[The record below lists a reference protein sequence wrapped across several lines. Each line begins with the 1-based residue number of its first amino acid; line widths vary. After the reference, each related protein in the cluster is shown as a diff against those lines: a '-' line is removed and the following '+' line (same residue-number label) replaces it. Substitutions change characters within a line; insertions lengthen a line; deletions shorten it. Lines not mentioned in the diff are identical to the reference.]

1 MRLQQFL
8 ARAGIASRRK
18 AEELIRAGRVSVNG
32 QVASLGM
39 SVGEGDVVRFDG
51 ERVRLPQKRV
61 VIALHKPPGVTA
73 TRSDPHAERT
83 VYQLVPDVPGL
94 HQVGRLDRESEGL
107 ILLTNDG
114 DLTQRLTHPR
124 YGVRKVYRAWC
135 KGGEL
140 SQAAC
145 RKLVEGVELE
155 DGLARALEA
164 RPVRGGVRLVMTEGR
179 KREVRRMLKAVGYPV
194 ERLVRTRIGML
205 ELGELKPGEWRYL
218 GPEEIAALTAE
229 PPKPKPQRPRPQPPE
244 PAREARRSR
253 PHPTREKPRG
263 TPEAPAKPR
272 KEAAQPKPRAAAS
285 ENPADRNRTQKP
297 REARVKSQREHLP
310 ARKGK
315 RSDH

>member
-1 MRLQQFL
+1 M
-8 ARAGIASRRK
+8 
-18 AEELIRAGRVSVNG
+18 SVND

-51 ERVRLPQKRV
+51 ERVRLPQKKV
-61 VIALHKPPGVTA
+61 VIALYKPPGVTT

-94 HQVGRLDRESEGL
+94 HPVGRLDRESEGL
-107 ILLTNDG
+107 LLLTNDG

-140 SQAAC
+140 SPAAC

-155 DGLARALEA
+155 DGLARALEV
-164 RPVRGGVRLVMTEGR
+164 RPMNGGARLVMTEGK

-229 PPKPKPQRPRPQPPE
+229 PPRPRRPRPERLEATARESQPQPRRATARPVEAKPHPHPPE
-244 PAREARRSR
+244 NPPDRTRPQNSRS
-253 PHPTREKPRG
+253 
-263 TPEAPAKPR
+263 
-272 KEAAQPKPRAAAS
+272 AQ
-285 ENPADRNRTQKP
+285 
-297 REARVKSQREHLP
+297 VKSQREHLP
-310 ARKGK
+310 ARRRK

>member
-32 QVASLGM
+32 QVASLGL
-39 SVGEGDVVRFDG
+39 SVGEGDVVRLDG
-51 ERVRLPQKRV
+51 ERVRLPQKKV
-61 VIALHKPPGVTA
+61 VIALHKPAGVT
-73 TRSDPHAERT
+73 TTKRDRHAERT

-94 HQVGRLDRESEGL
+94 HPVGRLDRESEGL
-107 ILLTNDG
+107 LLLTNDG

-135 KGGEL
+135 RGGEL

-145 RKLVEGVELE
+145 RKLVEGVELD
-155 DGLARALEA
+155 DGLARAIEA
-164 RPVRGGVRLVMTEGR
+164 KPVSGGVRLVMAEGR

-218 GPEEIAALTAE
+218 GPEEISALTAE
-229 PPKPKPQRPRPQPPE
+229 PSKPKPRRPRSEGLEAAHRPKPHAKPRGAAD
-244 PAREARRSR
+244 ARKAR
-253 PHPTREKPRG
+253 PHPRP
-263 TPEAPAKPR
+263 PEASP
-272 KEAAQPKPRAAAS
+272 
-285 ENPADRNRTQKP
+285 DRTQPQNP
-297 REARVKSQREHLP
+297 RPARVKSQREHLP
-310 ARKGK
+310 ARKRK

>member
-18 AEELIRAGRVSVNG
+18 AEGLIRAGRVSVNG

-39 SVGEGDVVRFDG
+39 SVGEGDIVRFDG

-61 VIALHKPPGVTA
+61 VIALNKPAGVT
-73 TRSDPHAERT
+73 TTKRDPHAQRT

-94 HQVGRLDRESEGL
+94 HPVGRLDRESEGL
-107 ILLTNDG
+107 LLLTNDG

-140 SQAAC
+140 PLTVC

-155 DGLARALEA
+155 DGPARALEA
-164 RPVRGGVRLVMTEGR
+164 KPANGGVRLVMAEGR

-194 ERLVRTRIGML
+194 ERLVRTQIGLL
-205 ELGELKPGEWRYL
+205 ELGELKPGKWRYL
-218 GPEEIAALTAE
+218 SPEEIAALTAE
-229 PPKPKPQRPRPQPPE
+229 PIKPKSRLEATAPEVEPSSPPHGQSARPI
-244 PAREARRSR
+244 
-253 PHPTREKPRG
+253 
-263 TPEAPAKPR
+263 PAKPR
-272 KEAAQPKPRAAAS
+272 PHLPEVPPDRSQTQNPRPS
-285 ENPADRNRTQKP
+285 
-297 REARVKSQREHLP
+297 RVKSQREHLP
-310 ARKGK
+310 ARKRK
-315 RSDH
+315 RSDR